1 MKILF
6 IALSALLITTTS
18 KASGYPSPEVLSSFY
33 YSFAKNTPVAWSNFR
48 DLYKADI
55 TISNK
60 RLSIFYN
67 ADGESVAVAQ
77 YIPINEVPECL
88 RTELLKSIG
97 TDTIKELFEVSNT
110 QGSNYYATV
119 ENGKHVKILIAFGNK
134 WKVFQ
139 KLNK

>member
-6 IALSALLITTTS
+6 IALSALLISTTS

-33 YSFAKNTPVAWSNFR
+33 YSFAQNTPVAWSNFR
-48 DLYKADI
+48 DLYKADV

-77 YIPINEVPECL
+77 YIPITEVTERL
-88 RTELLKSIG
+88 RTELLKTIG
-97 TDTIKELFEVSNT
+97 TDTIRELFGVSNAE
-110 QGSNYYATV
+110 GSNYYATV
-119 ENGKHVKILIAFGNK
+119 ENANQVKI
-134 WKVFQ
+134 
-139 KLNK
+139 